1 MSWMDDVVSGRN
13 QEENLMKKFSHNRE
27 EVIYQEIQD
36 QSFLDLLNESGIVPE
51 EIPDDNLRYRVF
63 KYTINNKRR
72 YACVLVA
79 NAPDAYIEKIYITFV
94 YPEDGFYNLMLDITG
109 QIDGSGPKMLRSR
122 LSIATE
128 QAENKA
134 KEWIENK
141 YINDHT
147 EWFFNGYPKDVQEEY
162 NQMYNLALNQFGYDL
177 KTLDKINAPDID
189 MNYMKKILK

>member
-1 MSWMDDVVSGRN
+1 
-13 QEENLMKKFSHNRE
+13 MKKFSHNGE

-36 QSFLDLLNESGIVPE
+36 QSFLDLLNESGIFPE

-72 YACVLVA
+72 YACVLIA
-79 NAPDAYIEKIYITFV
+79 NAPDAYIEKIYITFA

-109 QIDGSGPKMLRSR
+109 QIDGSEPKMLRSR

-128 QAENKA
+128 RAENKA

-141 YINDHT
+141 YINDHM
-147 EWFFNGYPKDVQEEY
+147 EWFFNGYPEDVQEEY
-162 NQMYNLALNQFGYDL
+162 NQMYNLALNQFGYDSE
-177 KTLDKINAPDID
+177 TLDKINAPDID
-189 MNYMKKILK
+189 MDYMKQTLK

>member
-13 QEENLMKKFSHNRE
+13 QEENLMKKFSHNGE

-109 QIDGSGPKMLRSR
+109 QIDGSEPKMLRSR

-141 YINDHT
+141 YINDHM